1 MSIWGRVIGGFIGWS
16 LLGPFGI
23 IIGSIIGSK
32 ISSKARL
39 GGFGTHAQPQQ
50 VFAVA
55 IIVLSAKVCRADG
68 KISKAELLA
77 VKDKLKI
84 PENEIDNVGKL
95 FNAAA
100 KESSGYEEYCNQLNL
115 VFANAPQV
123 KEEIINI
130 LLYISES
137 DGVDV
142 RETNLIKDI
151 AKNLQLNEN
160 QFMGILESRKESGKL
175 NPYIVLGCNS
185 EDSLQDIRKKYLLLS
200 KEHHPDVLVA
210 KGVPEEVLEESKKK
224 MRSINSAWDQ
234 IQKLKN
240 T

>member
-1 MSIWGRVIGGFIGWS
+1 MSIWGRIIGGAIGWS

-32 ISSKARL
+32 ISSK
-39 GGFGTHAQPQQ
+39 GSFGNFGSKAQPQQ
-50 VFAVA
+50 IFAVA
-55 IIVLSAKVCRADG
+55 LIVLSAKVCKADNVVT
-68 KISKAELLA
+68 KEELLA
-77 VKDKLKI
+77 VKEKLKI
-84 PENEIDNVGKL
+84 PESEIDNVGKL

-100 KESSGYEEYCNQLNL
+100 KESTGYEPYCTQLNS

-137 DGVDV
+137 DGIDI
-142 RETNLIKDI
+142 RETDLIKDI
-151 AKNLQLNEN
+151 AKNLGFDDRKFQSI
-160 QFMGILESRKESGKL
+160 QESRKSSDKL
-175 NPYIVLGCNS
+175 NPYIVLGCNA
-185 EDSLQDIRKKYLLLS
+185 EDNLQDIRKKYLLLS
-200 KEHHPDVLVA
+200 KEHHPDLLIA

-234 IQKLKN
+234 IQKSK
-240 T
+240 

>member
-1 MSIWGRVIGGFIGWS
+1 MSIWGRIIGGAIGWS

-32 ISSKARL
+32 ISSK
-39 GGFGTHAQPQQ
+39 GSFGFGSRAQPQQ
-50 VFAVA
+50 IFAVA
-55 IIVLSAKVCRADG
+55 LIVLSAKVCKADNVVT
-68 KISKAELLA
+68 KEELLA
-77 VKDKLKI
+77 VKEKLKI
-84 PENEIDNVGKL
+84 PESEIDSVGKL

-100 KESSGYEEYCNQLNL
+100 KESTGYEPYCAQLNS

-137 DGVDV
+137 DGIDI

-151 AKNLQLNEN
+151 AKNLGFDDRKFQSI
-160 QFMGILESRKESGKL
+160 QESRKSSDKL
-175 NPYIVLGCNS
+175 NPYIVLGCNA

-200 KEHHPDVLVA
+200 KEHHPDLLVS
-210 KGVPEEVLEESKKK
+210 KGVP
-224 MRSINSAWDQ
+224 
-234 IQKLKN
+234 KLSLIHI
-240 T
+240 

>member
-39 GGFGTHAQPQQ
+39 GGFGTQAQPQQ
-50 VFAVA
+50 IFAIAV
-55 IIVLSAKVCRADG
+55 IVLSAKVCRADG
-68 KISKAELLA
+68 TISKAELLA
-77 VKDKLKI
+77 VKEKLKI

-100 KESSGYEEYCNQLNL
+100 KESTGYEAYCAQLNS
-115 VFANAPQV
+115 VFNNSPQV

-137 DGVDV
+137 DGVDI
-142 RETNLIKDI
+142 RETDLIRDI
-151 AKNLQLNEN
+151 AKNLEISEI
-160 QFMGILESRKESGKL
+160 QFQSILESRKGSDKL
-175 NPYIVLGCNS
+175 NPYIVLGCNP
-185 EDSLQDIRKKYLLLS
+185 ENSLQDIRKKYLLLS
-200 KEHHPDVLVA
+200 KEHHPDLLVA
-210 KGVPEEVLEESKKK
+210 KGVPEEILEESKNK

-234 IQKLKN
+234 IQKLKSN
-240 T
+240 

>member
-1 MSIWGRVIGGFIGWS
+1 MSIWGRIIGGAIGFS

-32 ISSKARL
+32 ISSKGSF
-39 GGFGTHAQPQQ
+39 GGFGSRAQPQQ
-50 VFAVA
+50 IFAVA
-55 IIVLSAKVCRADG
+55 LIVLSAKVCKADNVVT
-68 KISKAELLA
+68 KEELLA
-77 VKDKLKI
+77 VKEKLKI
-84 PENEIDNVGKL
+84 PESEIDNVGKL

-100 KESSGYEEYCNQLNL
+100 KESTGYQTYCTQLNS

-137 DGVDV
+137 DGIDV

-151 AKNLQLNEN
+151 AKNLGFDDRKFQSI
-160 QFMGILESRKESGKL
+160 QESRKSSDKL
-175 NPYIVLGCNS
+175 NPYIVLGCNA

-200 KEHHPDVLVA
+200 KEHHPDLLIA
-210 KGVPEEVLEESKKK
+210 KGVPEEALEESKKK
-224 MRSINSAWDQ
+224 MRAINSAWDQ
-234 IQKLKN
+234 IQKNKQ
-240 T
+240 